1 MDASNERREP
11 RAWRHPGGKLLRA
24 GPQALSE
31 AELLAVIISA
41 GTRQKSAERLGEEII
56 EAFRSLEALSAAP
69 LDELK
74 GFKGLGQ
81 VKLCRIAA
89 ALEIARRLRTR

>member
-1 MDASNERREP
+1 MATDERSEA

-24 GPQALSE
+24 GPQTLSE

-56 EAFRSLEALSAAP
+56 KTFRSLETLSAAP

-74 GFKGLGQ
+74 AIKGLGQ

-89 ALEIARRLRTR
+89 ALEIARRLSAR